1 MLHFFLLL
9 MAKNFSK
16 SSISIG
22 QNCVLCTKS
31 HAWRCSRVNF
41 HDFNMRT
48 LTHFQIELFS
58 HCTYTFHDFV
68 RYQLM
73 FLTVCTTKTKKNSN
87 TSQLMNSN
95 YVLMKFICVAFCRWL
110 LFRETEFSDLSS
122 FCSIFT
128 WQMQAI
134 RIFSI
139 RKNAQNLRRIADRG
153 ISCRLSWA
161 KPSAPHI

>member
-73 FLTVCTTKTKKNSN
+73 FLTVCTTKTKKELKHITIDEFKLCFDEVYLCRFLSMIAFPWNGILWS
-87 TSQLMNSN
+87 
-95 YVLMKFICVAFCRWL
+95 FIILFHLHVANAGKWQFGY
-110 LFRETEFSDLSS
+110 FRSEK
-122 FCSIFT
+122 
-128 WQMQAI
+128 M
-134 RIFSI
+134 
-139 RKNAQNLRRIADRG
+139 RRAWDE
-153 ISCRLSWA
+153 
-161 KPSAPHI
+161 